1 VVVVV
6 VAANIMEKFI
16 LGNSG
21 FDPAI
26 RTAND
31 ANVARF
37 VHLNKMVEDYQTFT
51 TIISAEQAATLFTAP
66 VELNVPAGMY
76 TLVGGYI
83 YYSANATEPLELG
96 SEQYVMINSIMSICK
111 NTNSS
116 LSPGQIAYLTPFGS
130 FSTNVSSGK
139 LTFSTDADSGT
150 TPDGLVEV
158 TLYLTKL
165 NLSII

>member
-1 VVVVV
+1 MVVVV
-6 VAANIMEKFI
+6 ANIMEKFT

-21 FDPAI
+21 SDPSI

-76 TLVGGYI
+76 TLAGGYI
-83 YYSANATEPLELG
+83 YYSDNATEPLDLG
-96 SEQYVMINSIMSICK
+96 GDQVIVINNTLTISKNSGSSILPGSIQMLASFF
-111 NTNSS
+111 NSDS
-116 LSPGQIAYLTPFGS
+116 RVT
-130 FSTNVSSGK
+130 SGK
-139 LTFSTDADSGT
+139 VFFSTDANAET
-150 TPDGLVEV
+150 PPDGPVEITV
-158 TLYLTKL
+158 YLTKL
-165 NLSII
+165 NLTIK